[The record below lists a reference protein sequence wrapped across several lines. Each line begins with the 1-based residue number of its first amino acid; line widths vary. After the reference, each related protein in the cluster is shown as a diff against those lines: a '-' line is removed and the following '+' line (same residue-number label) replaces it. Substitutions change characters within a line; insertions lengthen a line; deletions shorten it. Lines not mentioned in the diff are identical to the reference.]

1 MERTAPESSVS
12 KPLWAGAARA
22 QRLRRRGVAA
32 ALVLAFASVH
42 AMPVPADTRA
52 PIAAAAAREVTSPVE
67 KVNINTAD
75 AAELARV
82 LQGIGEAKANA
93 IVEYRKA
100 NGEFV
105 DLYELANV
113 KGVGERTVELNEDRI
128 LLKD

>member
-1 MERTAPESSVS
+1 MERSRLDTSVS
-12 KPLWAGAARA
+12 QSAVASFSKARCSA
-22 QRLRRRGVAA
+22 RRGLVA

-42 AMPVPADTRA
+42 VMPVSAETRA
-52 PIAAAAAREVTSPVE
+52 PIADAAAREVTSPVE

>member
-1 MERTAPESSVS
+1 MERSHPETSIGKRS
-12 KPLWAGAARA
+12 GARPTEALS
-22 QRLRRRGVAA
+22 LRRRGLAV
-32 ALVLAFASVH
+32 ALVLACAGVH

-100 NGEFV
+100 NGDFI

>member
-1 MERTAPESSVS
+1 MERSRLDTSVS
-12 KPLWAGAARA
+12 QSAVASLSKARCSA
-22 QRLRRRGVAA
+22 RRGLAA

-42 AMPVPADTRA
+42 VMPVSAETRA
-52 PIAAAAAREVTSPVE
+52 PIADAAAREVTSPVE

>member
-1 MERTAPESSVS
+1 MERSRLDTSVS
-12 KPLWAGAARA
+12 QSPGASLANARRSA
-22 QRLRRRGVAA
+22 RRGLAA
-32 ALVLAFASVH
+32 ALVLAFAGVH
-42 AMPVPADTRA
+42 AMPVSAETRA

>member
-1 MERTAPESSVS
+1 MERSRLDTSVNQSPVASLS
-12 KPLWAGAARA
+12 KARRSA
-22 QRLRRRGVAA
+22 RRGLAA

-42 AMPVPADTRA
+42 AMPVSAETRA